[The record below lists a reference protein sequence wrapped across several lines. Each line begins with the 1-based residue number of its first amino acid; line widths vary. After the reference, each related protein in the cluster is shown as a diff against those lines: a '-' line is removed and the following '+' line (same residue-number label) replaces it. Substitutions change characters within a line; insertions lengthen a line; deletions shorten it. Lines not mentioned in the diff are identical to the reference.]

1 MGASQFIATPRP
13 APNLAMLQ
21 NILGQPY
28 AVRVLENAY
37 QEQRLA
43 GAYLFVGPDGV
54 GKATA
59 ARQFAKLLC
68 GASSDTDPVARA
80 IDAGKSPDVRT
91 LDPPPSKITSIAQV
105 WPRPGHKEHLAE
117 NALLRDLQFEPMA
130 GPKRVFIL
138 HDAEGL
144 GRGGA
149 DAGNSLLKTLE
160 EPPAYAHFILTAAS
174 TGGVMPT
181 IVSRCQVVHFGLLA
195 ADMIESTLVFRF
207 EIAPAQAR
215 FLAAYSEGRLGRAV
229 ALARSPSLLAGR
241 EALLDLAHDL
251 LTAPP
256 VKSFKLGEE
265 LRKLAPKLK
274 ATEDDDTAEP
284 GEEKVSREPLG
295 RALDLLAT
303 YFHDVLTLG
312 VVGPDRANIVN
323 ADRREQLIS
332 LAKKQ
337 TPEKMEQALGLL
349 LDIRQA
355 IERNAN
361 SQLAVEVLFAGVT
374 MG

>member
-1 MGASQFIATPRP
+1 MGASQFIATPSP
-13 APNLAMLQ
+13 APDLAMLQ

-68 GASSDTDPVARA
+68 GASSDTDLVARA

-265 LRKLAPKLK
+265 FRKLAPKLK

-284 GEEKVSREPLG
+284 GEEKAGREPLG

-312 VVGPDRANIVN
+312 IVGPDRANIVN

-332 LAKKQ
+332 LAEKQ

-361 SQLAVEVLFAGVT
+361 SQLAVEVLFAGIM

>member
-1 MGASQFIATPRP
+1 MGASQFIATPSP

-43 GAYLFVGPDGV
+43 GTYLFVGPDGV

-265 LRKLAPKLK
+265 FRKLAPKLK

-284 GEEKVSREPLG
+284 GEEKAGREPLG

-332 LAKKQ
+332 LAEKQ
-337 TPEKMEQALGLL
+337 TPAKMEQALGLL

-361 SQLAVEVLFAGVT
+361 SQLAVEVLFAGIM

>member
-1 MGASQFIATPRP
+1 MGASQFIATPSP
-13 APNLAMLQ
+13 APDLAMLQ

-265 LRKLAPKLK
+265 FRKLAPKLK

-284 GEEKVSREPLG
+284 GEEKAGREPLG

-312 VVGPDRANIVN
+312 IVGPDRANIVN

-332 LAKKQ
+332 LAERQ

-361 SQLAVEVLFAGVT
+361 SQLAVEVLFAGIM

>member
-1 MGASQFIATPRP
+1 
-13 APNLAMLQ
+13 MLQ
-21 NILGQPY
+21 DILGQPY
-28 AVRVLENAY
+28 AVRVLENAFR
-37 QEQRLA
+37 QDRLA
-43 GAYLFVGPDGV
+43 GSYLFAGPDGV

-59 ARQFAKLLC
+59 ARQFAKMLC
-68 GASSDTDPVARA
+68 GAVSDTDPAARA

-91 LDPPPSKITSIAQV
+91 LDPPPSRIISVAQV
-105 WPRPGHKEHLAE
+105 WPRSSHKDHLAE
-117 NALLRDLQFEPMA
+117 NAMLRDLQYEPIA
-130 GPKRVFIL
+130 GPKRVFIV

-160 EPPAYAHFILTAAS
+160 EPPPYAHFILTAAS

-181 IVSRCQVVHFGLLA
+181 IVSRCQTVHFGLLPA
-195 ADMIESTLVFRF
+195 PLIEMTLQDRF
-207 EIAPAQAR
+207 GVAPAQAR

-241 EALLDLAHDL
+241 EALLDLAYDL

-265 LRKLAPKLK
+265 FRKLAPKLK
-274 ATEDDDTAEP
+274 ATEDDEAAEP
-284 GEEKVSREPLG
+284 GEEKSGREPLG
-295 RALDLLAT
+295 RALDLLAA
-303 YFHDVLTLG
+303 YFRDVLSLG
-312 VVGPDRANIVN
+312 VMGPGRASLVN
-323 ADRREQLIS
+323 ADRREQLLT
-332 LAKKQ
+332 LAARHA
-337 TPEKMEQALGLL
+337 PDRMEQALGLL
-349 LDIRQA
+349 LDVRQA

-361 SQLAVEVLFAGVT
+361 SQLAVEVLFTGLT

>member
-1 MGASQFIATPRP
+1 MGASQFIATPSP

-43 GAYLFVGPDGV
+43 GTYLFVGPDGV

-265 LRKLAPKLK
+265 FRKLAPKLK

-284 GEEKVSREPLG
+284 GEEKAGREPLG

-312 VVGPDRANIVN
+312 VVGPDRANVVN

-332 LAKKQ
+332 LAEKQ
-337 TPEKMEQALGLL
+337 TPAKMEQALGLL

-361 SQLAVEVLFAGVT
+361 SQLAVEVLFAGIM

>member
-149 DAGNSLLKTLE
+149 DAGKSLLKTLE

-265 LRKLAPKLK
+265 FRKLAPKLK